1 MCCVLHVYCACAM
14 FHAAMFHAASQA
26 LFCFLVGTTPHA
38 HPLQPLVPPAAARG
52 AHPHKHPALRLGA
65 TRLGPP
71 CYHVGRRVYDAE
83 EARQTMRIG
92 AAGQALSLAPVNS
105 SRAELQRAV
114 KKAMVKYHPDKH
126 RSSSLRVRPQIL
138 NWPPRSICTDPF
150 RVTFGLTSQVQVEME
165 EMYKLIG
172 SLRDAM

>member
-1 MCCVLHVYCACAM
+1 MPKGL
-14 FHAAMFHAASQA
+14 FSESDGSIHADS
-26 LFCFLVGTTPHA
+26 V
-38 HPLQPLVPPAAARG
+38 
-52 AHPHKHPALRLGA
+52 
-65 TRLGPP
+65 
-71 CYHVGRRVYDAE
+71 D
-83 EARQTMRIG
+83 

-105 SRAELQRAV
+105 SKAELQRAV

-126 RSSSLRVRPQIL
+126 RSSSLRVGPQIL